1 MTGKI
6 AVLLLAGLAIVGSPS
21 LAQEG
26 GRPEPAPAPEESGPT
41 IGLQVLLEQV
51 AENSGKQFVVEQR
64 VPQTIHIGGI
74 GLADPS
80 YATLLSILQANGLAA
95 AEVGDYVH
103 ILPEAAIRQ
112 LPLPLVQDDNPD
124 IPADAWVS
132 RVITVPNGSAPWLV
146 PILRPLIA
154 QAGHLSA
161 VPTSEGAEGS
171 TKLLIV
177 ASYGKVKHVTQIV
190 ELLFE

>member
-1 MTGKI
+1 MNRKI
-6 AVLLLAGLAIVGSPS
+6 AVLLAAGLVIIAAPVLS
-21 LAQEG
+21 QEK
-26 GRPEPAPAPEESGPT
+26 PEPAPAPEDSGPT
-41 IGLQVLLEQV
+41 IDLQVLLEQV
-51 AENSGKQFVVEQR
+51 AENSGKKFVVERR
-64 VPQTIHIGGI
+64 VPQTIHVGGT
-74 GLADPS
+74 GLDDPS
-80 YATLLSILQANGLAA
+80 YAVFLSILQANGLAA

-112 LPLPLVQDDNPD
+112 LPLPLVQRDDPD

-132 RVITVPNGSAPWLV
+132 RVITVPEGGAPWLV

-161 VPTSEGAEGS
+161 VPAAEGAEGS

-177 ASYGKVKHVTQIV
+177 ASYAKVKHVTEIV
-190 ELLFE
+190 ESLFE

>member
-1 MTGKI
+1 MKATI
-6 AVLLLAGLAIVGSPS
+6 AVLLIAGLAILGSSS

-26 GRPEPAPAPEESGPT
+26 GKPEQAPVPAESGPT
-41 IGLQVLLEQV
+41 IDLQVLLGQV
-51 AENSGKQFVVEQR
+51 AESSGKKFVVEQR

-74 GLADPS
+74 GLEDPT
-80 YATLLSILQANGLAA
+80 YATLLSILNANGLAA

-103 ILPEAAIRQ
+103 ILPEAVIRQ
-112 LPLPLVQDDNPD
+112 LPLPLVQRDDAD

-132 RVITVPNGSAPWLV
+132 RVITVPNENAPWLV

-154 QAGHLSA
+154 QAGHLSTA
-161 VPTSEGAEGS
+161 PTPEGAEGS

-177 ASYGKVKHVTQIV
+177 ASYGKVKHITEIV
-190 ELLFE
+190 ELLVE